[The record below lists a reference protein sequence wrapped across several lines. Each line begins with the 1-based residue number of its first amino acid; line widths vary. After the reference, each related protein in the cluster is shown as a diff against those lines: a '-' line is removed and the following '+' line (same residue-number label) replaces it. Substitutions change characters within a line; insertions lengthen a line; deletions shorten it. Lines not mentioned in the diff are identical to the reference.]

1 MGEAERLKNQVD
13 QLQKGMA
20 DLRNERDK
28 LKRQVME
35 MRREREVVAA
45 TAEPTSNGLTY
56 RIGPR
61 GGIILDGLRSPMHPV
76 TLYKREIQRVLAAKE
91 DIDRFI
97 TTNDA
102 FLSQGPDD
110 PRFPKLPSSPRRRKA
125 RGARRS

>member
-1 MGEAERLKNQVD
+1 MSDAERLKNHVD
-13 QLQKGMA
+13 QLQRSMA

-35 MRREREVVAA
+35 MRREREVSAA
-45 TAEPTSNGLTY
+45 TGDPAPNGLGY

-76 TLYKREIQRVLAAKE
+76 TLYKRELQRVLAARD
-91 DIDRFI
+91 DIEKFI
-97 TTNDA
+97 ATNDA

-110 PRFPKLPSSPRRRKA
+110 PRFPKLPSPPRRRKA
-125 RGARRS
+125 RGTRRS